1 MSYSNQH
8 VNWSPSQRAVH
19 VDLHRPSAVT
29 VTGLAQKRAWAEKS
43 FPPVEEL
50 ESGIWSIPVPIPG
63 SPLRY
68 VLSYA
73 ISTPLGPVIVDP
85 GWPGE
90 AGWTA
95 LTDGLAEG
103 GWDIED
109 VHGVLVTHAHTDHQG
124 QSSRVREVSGCWI
137 GMHDADARILRGY
150 ADGSLVESCNL
161 DWLVTSGVP
170 DSEREHGIEMDAA
183 RMRLACDM
191 IPDRLIA
198 DNDEGF
204 IPGRSIAAIW
214 TPGHTPGH
222 LCFALP
228 DDDVLLGGDHLLPR
242 ISSHVGGYTVDGS
255 DALGDYL
262 RSLTDLAS
270 RDGDPEVLP
279 GHEYRFRGVDRRVRT
294 AIEHHADRLV
304 QVYDAVTTMAAGT
317 TWDVASRVSWS
328 RGWGETVGPL
338 RRLALAET
346 AAHLRWLSVRGIL
359 IERSGRPT
367 VWSIHDSANGEVER
381 IRKALES
388 EYVTA

>member
-1 MSYSNQH
+1 M
-8 VNWSPSQRAVH
+8 
-19 VDLHRPSAVT
+19 
-29 VTGLAQKRAWAEKS
+29 TGLAQKRAWAEKS

-50 ESGIWSIPVPIPG
+50 EAGIWSIPVPIPG

-73 ISTPLGPVIVDP
+73 ITTPLGPVIVDP
-85 GWPGE
+85 GWPGD
-90 AGWTA
+90 AGWAA
-95 LTDGLAEG
+95 LTEGLAAG
-103 GWDIED
+103 GWAVDD

-124 QSSRVREVSGCWI
+124 QSARVREASGCWI
-137 GMHDADARILRGY
+137 GMHEADARILRGY
-150 ADGSLVESCNL
+150 ADGSLVDSCNL
-161 DWLVTSGVP
+161 DWLVASGVP
-170 DSEREHGIEMDAA
+170 DTEREHGIEMDAD

-198 DNDEGF
+198 DHDEGF
-204 IPGRSIAAIW
+204 IPGRSVTAIW

-228 DDDVLLGGDHLLPR
+228 DDDVLIGGDHLLPR
-242 ISSHVGGYTVDGS
+242 ISSHVGGYAVDDT

-262 RSLTDLAS
+262 RSLADLAD

-294 AIEHHADRLV
+294 AIEHHAERLV
-304 QVYDAVTTMAAGT
+304 QVYDAVATMAAGT
-317 TWDVASRVSWS
+317 TWDVASYVSWS
-328 RGWGETVGPL
+328 RGWDETVGPL

-346 AAHLRWLSVRGIL
+346 AAHLRWLSVRGML
-359 IERSGRPT
+359 IERSVRPT

-381 IRKALES
+381 IRKVMET
-388 EYVTA
+388 EYVAA